1 MTDSGSSANA
11 KRNKDRRKLFL
22 AIALLLPLLTLLLL
36 EGLLRIAGFAP
47 PEPLFVPVENA
58 PGQYLQPNEKVIQ
71 RYFADPRL
79 APRTA
84 IDTTFFPAEKPAD
97 TFRIVLQGGSTAA
110 GFPFGKWA
118 SPAGMLKQRLLRTF
132 PGRDIELIST
142 AMSAVN
148 SYTLMDFA
156 DEIVAIEPD
165 AVLIYAGHNEYLGVL
180 GVGSAFSSARSPA
193 LTRLILWL
201 QESRLFRLLQKSLL
215 AVTGASSR
223 DGEKAPGTLM
233 ARIAAERAITF
244 GSREFDAGIAQFRHN
259 MARLL
264 ENYQAAGIPVMFATI
279 ASNIRDQAPFSS
291 GLAESTDPRRWEELR
306 RQAQEQFDRG
316 SYSEAVA
323 TARVLVTM
331 DDTSAEAH
339 FLYALALEK
348 SGDIDAARSHFAA
361 AKDRDMLR
369 FRAPEA
375 INEAIRELAAEYG
388 AHLIEV
394 EALMHAESRNG
405 ITGADLMVEHLHPN
419 VRGYFLLSDAFYDA
433 MSERGWIGSWDQ
445 TIDDATAWETRS
457 VTDIDRL
464 GGEYRVM
471 QLKSDWPFQQSKQ
484 EWSLPAPNSE
494 IEVIAQ
500 NWFLKNITWLDAMN
514 QALAYYQRNGEID
527 EAVRVAINL
536 ADAFVFLA
544 DAQYAAGQLLL
555 RRGQPRLALRY
566 LHEAASLKPR
576 EPRHLLALAQAFYQA
591 GYRQQSID
599 TLERLAAI
607 EPGNPR
613 TEALIKQL
621 QSEQGP
627 MPGRNP
633 QDP

>member
-1 MTDSGSSANA
+1 
-11 KRNKDRRKLFL
+11 
-22 AIALLLPLLTLLLL
+22 
-36 EGLLRIAGFAP
+36 
-47 PEPLFVPVENA
+47 
-58 PGQYLQPNEKVIQ
+58 
-71 RYFADPRL
+71 
-79 APRTA
+79 
-84 IDTTFFPAEKPAD
+84 
-97 TFRIVLQGGSTAA
+97 
-110 GFPFGKWA
+110 
-118 SPAGMLKQRLLRTF
+118 
-132 PGRDIELIST
+132 
-142 AMSAVN
+142 MSAVN
-148 SYTLMDFA
+148 SYTLSDFA
-156 DEIVAIEPD
+156 NEIVAIEPD

-201 QESRLFRLLQKSLL
+201 QEWRLFRLLQKTLI
-215 AVTGASSR
+215 AITGASPKN
-223 DGEKAPGTLM
+223 GEKAPGTLM
-233 ARIAAERAITF
+233 ARIAAERAIAYE
-244 GSREFDAGIAQFRHN
+244 SHEFDAGIAQFRHN
-259 MARLL
+259 MTRLL
-264 ENYQAAGIPVMFATI
+264 ETYQAAGIPVMIATI

-291 GLAESTDPRRWEELR
+291 GLAETTDPQKWGELR

-323 TARVLVTM
+323 TARALATM

-348 SGDIDAARSHFAA
+348 SGDIDAARSHFVA

-375 INEAIRELAAEYG
+375 INSAIRELASRYG
-388 AHLIEV
+388 AQPIDF
-394 EALMHAESRNG
+394 EARLQSESRSG
-405 ITGADLMVEHLHPN
+405 IVGADLMVEHLHPN
-419 VRGYFLLSDAFYDA
+419 VRGYFLLSDTFYDA
-433 MSERGWIGSWDQ
+433 IRERGWIGTWDE
-445 TIDDATAWETRS
+445 TVDDAAAWEAHS

-471 QLKSDWPFQQSKQ
+471 QLKSDWPFRQTKQ
-484 EWSLPAPNSE
+484 EWSLPAPDGE
-494 IEVIAQ
+494 VEVIAQ
-500 NWFLKNITWLDAMN
+500 NWYLKNITWLDAMN

-536 ADAFVFLA
+536 ADAFVFLD

-555 RRGQPRLALRY
+555 RQGQPRLALHY

-599 TLERLAAI
+599 TLERLAEI
-607 EPGNPR
+607 EPRNSR
-613 TEALIKQL
+613 TEALIKKL
-621 QSEQGP
+621 QSEKGSS
-627 MPGRNP
+627 PGGNP